1 MKYFN
6 EINLDLTDQELITEI
21 SVGKISKTVIIGKIF
36 MLSRKT
42 DEKITSVLQMLK
54 WIGILIFV
62 VSITKSKKSKTT
74 NTKNTQQE
82 LDSKKKRRSDYK
94 KKIIW
99 KHLQDR

>member
-6 EINLDLTDQELITEI
+6 EINLDFTDQELLTEI
-21 SVGKISKTVIIGKIF
+21 SVGKVSKTVIIGKIL
-36 MLSRKT
+36 MLSKNK

-62 VSITKSKKSKTT
+62 VSMIKNKNSDK
-74 NTKNTQQE
+74 KNTQQE

-94 KKIIW
+94 KKIVW